1 MKFAKSFM
9 LISFR
14 KYALII
20 FAILYSF
27 ALNLIAKLSV
37 FSVEYYIMFIPVIL
51 FCTYLLFKR
60 EYIKTDNSALDDS
73 IMFFDD
79 YKEIP
84 KQYGQLPNELMLKK
98 NQVLHLSVL
107 VRDKVVAS
115 VYLSKWLTN
124 KNLKPFGLE
133 LDSIQAHL
141 PVNKTETS
149 SKNNV

>member
-1 MKFAKSFM
+1 
-9 LISFR
+9 
-14 KYALII
+14 
-20 FAILYSF
+20 
-27 ALNLIAKLSV
+27 
-37 FSVEYYIMFIPVIL
+37 
-51 FCTYLLFKR
+51 
-60 EYIKTDNSALDDS
+60 
-73 IMFFDD
+73 MFFDD